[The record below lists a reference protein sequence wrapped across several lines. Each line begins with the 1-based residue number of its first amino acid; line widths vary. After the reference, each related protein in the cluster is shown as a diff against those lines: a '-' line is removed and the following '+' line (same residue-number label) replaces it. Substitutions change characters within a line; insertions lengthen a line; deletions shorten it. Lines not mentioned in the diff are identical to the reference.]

1 MGVSTGSTGGGPAVE
16 PVETPRTLEDVPLD
30 QIYAAVNIPQPV
42 VGAVAVGIPILI
54 IAIFFIFWD
63 RPSR

>member
-1 MGVSTGSTGGGPAVE
+1 M
-16 PVETPRTLEDVPLD
+16 PLD